1 MGKGATN
8 TMDRVAAS
16 LGLLTGV
23 DPHFELSL
31 DVTNGGVLFAIPAL
45 LACGLLKNISKH
57 FNMPTGY
64 YTLENIFILLGLMAL
79 ARIKSIENLRYISPG
94 EWGKLIGL
102 DRIPEVKTLRAKI
115 KMLAEQHHAEKWSAD
130 LCAQWMTSYD
140 ENNFIFYID
149 GHVRVYH
156 GNQTK
161 LPRHY
166 VARERLCLRA
176 TVDYWVNAND
186 GQPFLLINK
195 AIDPGL
201 IKTIEQD
208 VLPAIDKSL
217 PEIISKKNLPPYQ
230 HHFVLIFDREGYSPD
245 FLQRMKDK
253 KIACITYH
261 KFPKERWRDDEFEQS
276 EVQLSSGEKTT
287 MMLAERGT
295 RLSNGLWVREI
306 RKLSKKD
313 HQTAIISTDYYSKLK
328 QIAGRMFD
336 RWSQENFFKYMR
348 EHYNIDA
355 LVSND
360 LESIPDT
367 TMVVNPKHRDLT
379 GQIKSKAVQISKKL
393 MAFGEISLTDEIATK
408 KIDEYQKKK
417 AELKDDIEQMQEEA
431 NTLKKSLKEIP
442 KHIYVSQLSNDEK
455 FNQLKTNSKHF
466 IDTIKMIAYRAETA
480 LSNILHEYLS
490 RKDDARSL
498 VRAIFK
504 TEADII
510 PNYENKTL
518 TIQLHNLTNKYSD
531 LAVEKLID
539 EINKTNTIF
548 PGTNLRLFYKM
559 VSMQNHRGKDV

>member
-8 TMDRVAAS
+8 TIDRVAAS
-16 LGLLTGV
+16 LGLLKGV
-23 DPHFELSL
+23 TPSFELSF
-31 DVTNGGVLFAIPAL
+31 DVAKGGVLFAIPAL
-45 LACGLLKNISKH
+45 LSCGLLKNVANH
-57 FNMPTGY
+57 FNMPAGY

-79 ARIKSIENLRYISPG
+79 ARIKSIETLRFISPG

-130 LCAQWMTSYD
+130 LCAQWMASYD
-140 ENNFIFYID
+140 ENSFIFYVD

-161 LPRHY
+161 LPKHY
-166 VARERLCLRA
+166 VAREKLCLRA

-186 GQPFLLINK
+186 GQPFLLVNK
-195 AIDPGL
+195 AIDPGI

-217 PEIISKKNLPPYQ
+217 PETISKKELRPYQ
-230 HHFVLIFDREGYSPD
+230 HRFALVFDREGYSPD
-245 FLQRMKDK
+245 FLQRMKNK

-261 KFPKERWRDDEFEQS
+261 KFPKEEWCDDEFGQNDI
-276 EVQLSSGEKTT
+276 QLASGEKTA
-287 MMLAERGT
+287 MLLAERGT
-295 RLSNGLWVREI
+295 KLSNGLWVREI
-306 RKLSKKD
+306 RKLSKKG
-313 HQTAIISTDYYSKLK
+313 HQTSIISTDYYSELK

-348 EHYNIDA
+348 KHYNIDA

-360 LESIPDT
+360 LEPIPDT
-367 TMVVNPKHRDLT
+367 TKIVNPKHRTLT
-379 GQIKSKAVQISKKL
+379 SQIKSKTAQISKKL
-393 MAFGEISLTDEIATK
+393 TAFGEMLLIGEIATK
-408 KIDEYQKKK
+408 QVDKYQKKK
-417 AELKDDIEQMQEEA
+417 ADLKDDIEQMQEDIH
-431 NTLKKSLKEIP
+431 TLKKSLKEIP
-442 KHIYVSQLSNDEK
+442 KHIYVSQLFDDEK

-480 LSNILHEYLS
+480 LSNILREHLS
-490 RKDDARSL
+490 RKDDARNL
-498 VRAIFK
+498 VVAIFN
-504 TEADII
+504 TDADII
-510 PNYENKTL
+510 PNYKNKTL

-531 LAVEKLID
+531 SAIEKLID
-539 EINKTNTIF
+539 EINKTKTIF
-548 PGTNLRLFYKM
+548 PGTNLRIFYKM